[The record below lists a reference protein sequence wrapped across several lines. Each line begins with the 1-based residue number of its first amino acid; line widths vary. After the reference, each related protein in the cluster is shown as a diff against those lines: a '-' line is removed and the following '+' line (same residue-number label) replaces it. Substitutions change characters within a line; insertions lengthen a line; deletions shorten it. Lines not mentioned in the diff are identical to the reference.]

1 MNKIFQKVIK
11 LTYIIIDI
19 IVISFCEKHK
29 IYLEITQNSSSS
41 NFSLKNTI
49 KDKETNTSSNSK
61 TQSYIKKAS
70 AMKKDDNKQFFY
82 NSINFRKD
90 VNKPSGRINNTIINL
105 NKKNDNKNIS
115 SNTKLLYEKMK
126 KNTYTNNFKKNE
138 PKKNEIIKSF
148 KKRDS
153 MPFNKTASIKINNRV
168 NINKKRKYTVKNN
181 NNNYFNSKYNENNSI
196 IEKERR
202 FSTSEI
208 HRPILSFDDISS
220 SFNEM
225 KEKRNKIIHKF
236 KKEKISS
243 KEQALYILST
253 SPFLRL
259 CEQLIFANSTKN
271 IKNVIKLENILNNHI
286 IFLNA
291 KANELQNEISLCEKR
306 INTPFVASKIADITL
321 NFITSTDEQEF
332 KNYDVME
339 INKDEI
345 NNYYNYIKLLCI
357 LFNENYDNKISGKNL
372 KEKLFNKLKEK
383 GFNYIRD
390 YLYHIYIAK
399 KEDNNIVS
407 KIDIINNDIIKIS
420 PNLLNIHDT
429 LKICRFIAFTN
440 YLVKEIIAYGNNIND
455 MLELKYRAQ
464 NLLDIVFEKIDKIQ
478 NKNKGLEKE
487 KKISNL

>member
-1 MNKIFQKVIK
+1 
-11 LTYIIIDI
+11 
-19 IVISFCEKHK
+19 
-29 IYLEITQNSSSS
+29 
-41 NFSLKNTI
+41 
-49 KDKETNTSSNSK
+49 
-61 TQSYIKKAS
+61 
-70 AMKKDDNKQFFY
+70 
-82 NSINFRKD
+82 
-90 VNKPSGRINNTIINL
+90 
-105 NKKNDNKNIS
+105 
-115 SNTKLLYEKMK
+115 MK
-126 KNTYTNNFKKNE
+126 KNSLPSNKAVSNKFNRFNNLT
-138 PKKNEIIKSF
+138 
-148 KKRDS
+148 R
-153 MPFNKTASIKINNRV
+153 
-168 NINKKRKYTVKNN
+168 KRKYTVKNVNNTNLELKFNNEN
-181 NNNYFNSKYNENNSI
+181 NNNITER
-196 IEKERR
+196 EKERR
-202 FSTSEI
+202 YSSNTVR
-208 HRPILSFDDISS
+208 RPILSLDDISTS
-220 SFNEM
+220 YNEM
-225 KEKRNKIIHKF
+225 KEKRNKIISKF
-236 KKEKISS
+236 KKEKISK
-243 KEQALYILST
+243 KEQAFYILST
-253 SPFLRL
+253 SPVLRL
-259 CEQLIFANSTKN
+259 CEQIIFSRTKN
-271 IKNVIKLENILNNHI
+271 IKKVLSIENILKNHN

-291 KANELQNEISLCEKR
+291 KANELQNEISLCEKT
-306 INTPFVASKIADITL
+306 INTPFRASKIADITL
-321 NFITSTDEQEF
+321 NFITSMDEQEF
-332 KNYDVME
+332 KDFDILE
-339 INKDEI
+339 INKYEI